1 VDGISSAISSVGGAI
16 GRYFSVV
23 SFIPSLFLT
32 SFTYAL
38 IASGAWGESGQP
50 DWAKA
55 GNALTHLGNLALLIL
70 VSIAIGIAVHPI
82 QFALVQFFEG
92 YWGTGWI
99 ARRARA
105 ARMSHY
111 SRKYRVLRNGPGP
124 RAGIELREADRRG
137 LRIEQRTRIALLSK
151 RDEAIRLK
159 RGFPEEQDDIMPT
172 RLGNVLR
179 RYERLA
185 GSQYKLEAVTVIRH
199 TAFVAPRPHVDYLND
214 QRQLLDLSV
223 RMCATSILATLIAI
237 AFLWHHGPWLAIALV
252 PYSIAYLSY
261 RGAVVVAYEYG
272 AAICT
277 IIDLDRF
284 ALYDYLR
291 MPRPESTRAEQLM
304 NDQLTKLLR
313 HNPDIDLRYE
323 HPHDST
329 GADEELK
336 AT

>member
-1 VDGISSAISSVGGAI
+1 MNGISSAISGVGSAI

-32 SFTYAL
+32 SFTFAL
-38 IASGAWGESGQP
+38 IASGAWGASGQP

-55 GNALTHLGNLALLIL
+55 GNAFTHIGNLALLTL
-70 VSIAIGIAVHPI
+70 VSVAIGIAVHPI

-99 ARRARA
+99 AQRART
-105 ARMSHY
+105 ARISHY
-111 SRKYRVLRNGPGP
+111 NRRYHVLTYGPGP
-124 RAGIELREADRRG
+124 QADIELQEADGRG
-137 LRIEQRTRIALLSK
+137 LRIEQGARITLLSK

-159 RGFPEEQDDIMPT
+159 SGYPQERDEIMPT

-185 GSQYKLEAVTVIRH
+185 GSQYQLEAVTVIRH

-223 RMCATSILATLIAI
+223 RMCATSILATFIAI
-237 AFLWHHGPWLAIALV
+237 AFLWHHGPWLAIALI

-261 RGAVVVAYEYG
+261 RGAVVVAHEYG

-304 NDQLTKLLR
+304 NAQLIQLLG

-323 HPHDST
+323 YPHDST
-329 GADEELK
+329 DADEESK
-336 AT
+336 GT